1 RDRESLSASTLYG
14 SASTGLRRP
23 LLLCPPLCSSAT
35 LLDAD
40 LPFDTARDPAT
51 SLPTQEPPRGH
62 AHLVRRTR
70 SRPPSKPD
78 PTSSCTLVPS
88 PSSPPS
94 HARCVHPEAAVGVV
108 RLRRRPRFAVAM
120 ATAAR
125 AREDLAARAACPAPA
140 GRAGAGRGGGKR
152 RSVYLTE
159 CAPAWGCAAT
169 CGRRAGMEDAS
180 AAVPRFAEVPVR
192 MLAGARELGA
202 LGIGADAAAAL
213 RLPMHLF
220 GVYDGHGGSEVANYC
235 GDRIHV
241 VLREMLSRAATTG
254 LEELGEL
261 DIKKHWDK
269 VFGDCFQ
276 RVDDEVS
283 GEASRFCGGGISDV
297 RRKPVAAA
305 NVGST
310 AVVAVV
316 CSSHVIIANCGDSR
330 VVLCRGK
337 EPVAL
342 SDDHKPDRKDE
353 CARIEAAGGQVINW
367 NGHRVSGIL
376 AISRSIGDRYIKPFL
391 IPKPDVR
398 VIPRA
403 KDDDCLILASDG
415 LWDVISNEDAC
426 KVARLQILLWYKKN
440 DGMYSNEGGEPTIN
454 PAAQAAADYLVR
466 TTSLS
471 R

>member
-1 RDRESLSASTLYG
+1 M
-14 SASTGLRRP
+14 
-23 LLLCPPLCSSAT
+23 
-35 LLDAD
+35 
-40 LPFDTARDPAT
+40 
-51 SLPTQEPPRGH
+51 
-62 AHLVRRTR
+62 
-70 SRPPSKPD
+70 
-78 PTSSCTLVPS
+78 
-88 PSSPPS
+88 
-94 HARCVHPEAAVGVV
+94 
-108 RLRRRPRFAVAM
+108 AM
-120 ATAAR
+120 
-125 AREDLAARAACPAPA
+125 ARAAWPA
-140 GRAGAGRGGGKR
+140 GRAGGAEADGRARAATGDGGKR
-152 RSVYLTE
+152 KSVYLME
-159 CAPAWGCAAT
+159 CVPVWGCATT
-169 CGRRAGMEDAS
+169 CGRGAAMEDAC

-202 LGIGADAAAAL
+202 LGIGVDAAASL
-213 RLPMHLF
+213 QLPMHLF
-220 GVYDGHGGSEVANYC
+220 GVFDGHGGSEVANYC

-241 VLREMLSRAATTG
+241 VLREMLSRAARG

-261 DIKKHWDK
+261 DIKEHWEK

-283 GEASRFCGGGISDV
+283 GEASRFCSGAVSEV
-297 RRKPVAAA
+297 RCKPVAAA

-337 EPVAL
+337 EPMAL
-342 SDDHKPDRKDE
+342 SVDHKPDREDE
-353 CARIEAAGGQVINW
+353 CTRIEAAGGKVINW

-376 AISRSIGDRYIKPFL
+376 AMSRSIGDRYVKPFL
-391 IPKPDVR
+391 IPTPEVR

-426 KVARLQILLWYKKN
+426 KVARLQILLWHKKN
-440 DGMYSNEGGEPTIN
+440 DGLYSDEGGEPTIN

-466 TTSLS
+466 LALMKGSEDNITVTVIDLKPRKKIKDKS
-471 R
+471 

>member
-1 RDRESLSASTLYG
+1 
-14 SASTGLRRP
+14 
-23 LLLCPPLCSSAT
+23 
-35 LLDAD
+35 
-40 LPFDTARDPAT
+40 
-51 SLPTQEPPRGH
+51 
-62 AHLVRRTR
+62 
-70 SRPPSKPD
+70 
-78 PTSSCTLVPS
+78 
-88 PSSPPS
+88 
-94 HARCVHPEAAVGVV
+94 
-108 RLRRRPRFAVAM
+108 M
-120 ATAAR
+120 AT
-125 AREDLAARAACPAPA
+125 ARAACLA
-140 GRAGAGRGGGKR
+140 GRAGGAPEAAGAGSGGGGRR

-169 CGRRAGMEDAS
+169 RGRRAGMEDAC

-202 LGIGADAAAAL
+202 LGIGAAAL

-241 VLREMLSRAATTG
+241 VLREMLSRAAMG

-261 DIKKHWDK
+261 GIREHWDK

-283 GEASRFCGGGISDV
+283 GEASRFCCGISDV

-330 VVLCRGK
+330 AVLCRGK
-337 EPVAL
+337 EPMAL
-342 SDDHKPDRKDE
+342 SVDHKPDRKDE
-353 CARIEAAGGQVINW
+353 CARIEAAGGKIIDW

-376 AISRSIGDRYIKPFL
+376 SMSRSIGDRYIKPFL
-391 IPKPDVR
+391 IPKPEVR

-440 DGMYSNEGGEPTIN
+440 DSMYSNEGGESTIN

-466 TTSLS
+466 LALMKGSEDNITVTVIDLKPRKKIKDKS
-471 R
+471 